1 MYLTKRQKEIFDY
14 IKKFIEKKGYA
25 PSIDEIRKRFGLS
38 SVATVHKH
46 LKFLEKKNIIR
57 RTRHQ
62 SRAIELAPSPDFNRI
77 NAVQVPLL
85 GTIAAG
91 RPIEAIA
98 GDERIAIPEEML
110 GGGKTYVLR
119 VKGES
124 MIDEQIC
131 DGDFVIIEDRKTARN
146 GEVVVALLDG
156 EEVTLKKYYD
166 EGDSIRLQP
175 ANPDMDP
182 IVVDKRSGNLVIQ
195 GIVIGVLRKY

>member
-25 PSIDEIRKRFGLS
+25 PSIDEIRKRFGLN

-46 LKFLEKKNIIR
+46 LKFLEKKKIIR
-57 RTRHQ
+57 RAPHQ

-77 NAVQVPLL
+77 DAVQVPLL

-91 RPIEAIA
+91 RPIEAIT
-98 GDERIAIPEEML
+98 GDEEIAIPEEML
-110 GGGKTYVLR
+110 GGDKTYVLK

-131 DGDFVIIEDRKTARN
+131 DGDFVIIEDRKNARN
-146 GEVVVALLDG
+146 GEMVVALIDG
-156 EEVTLKKYYD
+156 EVTLKKYYD
-166 EGDSIRLQP
+166 EGAMIRLQP
-175 ANPDMDP
+175 ANPEIPP
-182 IVVDKRSGNLVIQ
+182 IILDKNADNLRIQ
-195 GIVIGVLRKY
+195 GIVIGVMRKY